1 VFAALSENDCKR
13 LKTDSLHMS
22 RKTALNALHVEAGAR
37 MVDFAGWDMPLN
49 YGSQIEEHKAV
60 RTSAGMF
67 DVSHMTVIDLPDD
80 SARSFLR
87 RLVANDVD
95 KLEAP
100 GRALYGAL
108 LNEQGGVVDD
118 LIVYRRAAGY
128 RVVVNAGTRDKVLE
142 WFTTH
147 NEEGT
152 HIDER
157 DLAMIAVQGP
167 DAVARFES
175 VSDLSVSGLDAFA
188 ALEVDETM
196 VARTGYTGEDGVE
209 VILPGEAAVAL
220 WGHLLQAGVAP
231 VGLAARD
238 TLRLEAGLNLYGQD
252 MDETTSPLVSNLA
265 WTVDLS
271 DREFIGRAAVEAEK
285 AEGVKAKLTGLVMQ
299 GRGVLRHGQTVL
311 TALGEGIITSGVFS
325 PTLGVSIAL
334 ARIPRQAKGSA
345 EVEIRGKRQ
354 PVIIVRPPFV
364 RQGRRVYK
372 DPA

>member
-1 VFAALSENDCKR
+1 
-13 LKTDSLHMS
+13 MS

-49 YGSQIEEHKAV
+49 YGSQIEEHTAV
-60 RTSAGMF
+60 RTGVGMF

-95 KLEAP
+95 KLEAT

-108 LNEQGGVVDD
+108 LNERGGVVDD
-118 LIVYRRAAGY
+118 LIVYRRERGY

-142 WFTTH
+142 WFSTH

-152 HIDER
+152 RIDER

-167 DAVARFES
+167 DAIARFES
-175 VSDLSVSGLDAFA
+175 VSGLSVAGLDSFEAMESGEA
-188 ALEVDETM
+188 M

-209 VILPGEAAVAL
+209 MILPGEAAVAL
-220 WGHLLQAGVAP
+220 WQGLLQAGVAP

-252 MDETTSPLVSNLA
+252 MDENTSPLVSNLA

-271 DREFIGRAAVEAEK
+271 DRAFIGRDAVEAEK
-285 AEGVKAKLTGLVMQ
+285 AAGVSAKLTGLVMQ
-299 GRGVLRHGQTVL
+299 GKGVLRHGQTVL
-311 TALGEGIITSGVFS
+311 TAIGEGVITSGVFS

-334 ARIPRQAKGSA
+334 ARIPRQAKGMA

-364 RQGRRVYK
+364 RHGRRVYK
-372 DPA
+372 DPASGR

>member
-1 VFAALSENDCKR
+1 MTETK
-13 LKTDSLHMS
+13 
-22 RKTALNALHVEAGAR
+22 KTALHALHVEAGAR
-37 MVDFAGWDMPLN
+37 MVPFAGWDMPLN

-60 RTSAGMF
+60 REAAGMF

-80 SARSFLR
+80 SARAFLR

-95 KLEAP
+95 KLTGP

-118 LIVYRRAAGY
+118 LIVYRREQGY
-128 RVVVNAGTRDKVLE
+128 RAVVNAGTRDKVLD
-142 WFTTH
+142 WFAA
-147 NEEGT
+147 NNREGT
-152 HIDER
+152 RIEER

-167 DAVARFES
+167 DAIARFEA
-175 VSDLSVSGLDAFA
+175 VSGMSVA
-188 ALEVDETM
+188 ALEAFSALEDGQTM

-209 VILPGEAAVAL
+209 VILPGADAVAL
-220 WGHLLQAGVAP
+220 WQQLAAAGVAP
-231 VGLAARD
+231 AGLAARD

-252 MDETTSPLVSNLA
+252 MDDETSPLVSNLA

-271 DREFIGRAAVEAEK
+271 DREFIGKAALVAEK
-285 AEGVKAKLTGLVMQ
+285 ASGVAAKLTGLVMQ
-299 GRGVLRHGQTVL
+299 GKGVLRHGQTVI
-311 TALGEGIITSGVFS
+311 TDAGEGVITSGVFS
-325 PTLGVSIAL
+325 PTLGVAIAL

-364 RQGRRVYK
+364 RAGKRVYK